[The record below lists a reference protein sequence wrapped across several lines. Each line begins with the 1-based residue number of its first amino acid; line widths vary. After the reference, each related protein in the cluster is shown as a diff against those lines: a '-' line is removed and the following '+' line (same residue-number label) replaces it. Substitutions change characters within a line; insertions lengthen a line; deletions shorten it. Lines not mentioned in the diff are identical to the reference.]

1 MSLMA
6 VALLIAAQS
15 ADTRPFFAR
24 ANLAGVAATSVAS
37 CTRLGFSVDQ
47 DGLARWI
54 EATPAE
60 GVYVGID
67 ADVAASFVHGAIKT
81 EGDNMRAL
89 ADSAKGASDG
99 GKRLVDFWQAR
110 CVSLT
115 KNPQTA
121 TFFKL

>member
-6 VALLIAAQS
+6 MAVLIAAQS

-24 ANLAGVAATSVAS
+24 AKLAGVAATSVAS
-37 CTRLGFSVDQ
+37 CTRLGFTVDQ
-47 DGLARWI
+47 DGLAKWI
-54 EATPAE
+54 EATPTE
-60 GVYVGID
+60 GIYAGID
-67 ADVAASFVHGAIKT
+67 ADVASAFVHGAIKT

-89 ADSAKGASDG
+89 SDGAQTASDG

-115 KNPQTA
+115 RNPETA
-121 TFFKL
+121 AFFKL